1 MGVWAECTGF
11 FPEDFKVRLPQV
23 RINGSGPAW
32 GSPVVLPDSG
42 PVAVTNRSRAEFETQ
57 EVAAVLSR
65 YRIGAIKRVEKQL
78 KGSRRSPKL
87 IIEADRGRFLLKRR
101 ARGRDHPVKVAFAHA
116 VQLHLLRQGFP
127 LPRLIPTVDDG
138 DTMVILNDRL
148 YEMFECVQGGVYG
161 RSPGETQDGGRVL
174 GSFHRL
180 LEDYQSDWVPSH
192 LGYHNA
198 EIVRTNLHNIPET
211 VAKDDSVVGREGE
224 MIATVSG
231 LYDAYV
237 SACEQVEESGFRQWP
252 DQLVHSDWHP
262 GNMLFADDRVRAVI
276 DYDSL
281 HVLPAVT
288 DLANGLLQFSIIG
301 GTPDPRA
308 WPAELDVERFR
319 QFLTGYNEQ
328 FTAAVD
334 HQDALVPLMVEALIA
349 EAVAP
354 IAATGSFGR
363 IEGFRF
369 LQMIG
374 RKVKWLEQN
383 GQALVK
389 DLL

>member
-1 MGVWAECTGF
+1 
-11 FPEDFKVRLPQV
+11 
-23 RINGSGPAW
+23 
-32 GSPVVLPDSG
+32 
-42 PVAVTNRSRAEFETQ
+42 VTNRSRAEFAPQ
-57 EVAAVLSR
+57 ELAAVLSH
-65 YRIGAIKRVEKQL
+65 YDIGAIKTVEKQL
-78 KGSRRSPKL
+78 KGSRRSPKVV
-87 IIEADRGRFLLKRR
+87 IDADRGRFLLKRR

-116 VQLHLLRQGFP
+116 VQLHLLERDFP
-127 LPRLIPTVDDG
+127 LPRLIPTANG
-138 DTMVILNDRL
+138 EDTMVIIDDRL
-148 YEMFECVQGGVYG
+148 YEMFEFVRGNVYA
-161 RSPGETQDGGRVL
+161 RLPGETHDAGRVL

-180 LEDYQSDWVPSH
+180 LADYHSDWVPSR

-198 EIVRTNLHNIPET
+198 SIVQTNLHNIPQT
-211 VAKDDSVVGREGE
+211 VAKDDSVVGHESE
-224 MIATVSG
+224 MLATVSG
-231 LYDAYV
+231 LYTSYTT
-237 SACEQVEESGFRQWP
+237 ACDRVQEAGFDSWP

-262 GNMLFADDRVRAVI
+262 GNMLFADERVCAVI

-301 GTPDPRA
+301 GASDPRS

-319 QFLTGYNEQ
+319 LFWAGYNEQ
-328 FTAAVD
+328 FDVPPDRAKVITA
-334 HQDALVPLMVEALIA
+334 LMIEALIA

-369 LQMIG
+369 LQMIA

-383 GQALVK
+383 GPDLMK
-389 DLL
+389 DLM